1 MWLVALL
8 GTGEPPPFVAGLGP
22 SLVTRLATVVVLAV
36 EEPSSFVVDLADE
49 SPSATRP
56 PAVGPSSFAALQPLP
71 IRVLGP

>member
-1 MWLVALL
+1 M
-8 GTGEPPPFVAGLGP
+8 
-22 SLVTRLATVVVLAV
+22 VTRLATVVVLAV

-71 IRVLGP
+71 TKVLGP